1 MSFAPAQRVH
11 TYSTYERFYCRSA
24 LRLWNCN
31 SCFWPTTLMCIA
43 SEHRSNLCQLMG
55 LICDWSE
62 RSSALQPVISP
73 HCREQKHVDY
83 KEMASLI
90 LLATK
95 QRTFWKEKFGRFR
108 LHAIFIKINDFYNVR
123 WEQKKW
129 CACGLSAGP
138 EDSNKTHLSFAL
150 ESFHLEVTEGVWH
163 FLKHQRERKKWK
175 EQVGYPGYSVW
186 VPIKFECGPILEQLA
201 DIKLII

>member
-108 LHAIFIKINDFYNVR
+108 SHAIFIKINDFYNVR
-123 WEQKKW
+123 WEQKKVMCMW
-129 CACGLSAGP
+129 FVRRTWRQQQNAPFFCFGVISFRGNGRSLTFSKTPERERNENNRLVTLATLYGFPLNLSAAQFL
-138 EDSNKTHLSFAL
+138 SNLL
-150 ESFHLEVTEGVWH
+150 
-163 FLKHQRERKKWK
+163 
-175 EQVGYPGYSVW
+175 
-186 VPIKFECGPILEQLA
+186 ILN
-201 DIKLII
+201 